1 MIKRIFFK
9 IYKFFY
15 LLYLSRN
22 ERREKKIIK
31 KLAAIE
37 LEHYE
42 GEKIWLK
49 KYTYF
54 WYLHF

>member
-1 MIKRIFFK
+1 MIKRIFFQ

-42 GEKIWLK
+42 GEKNWLK

-54 WYLHF
+54 

>member
-1 MIKRIFFK
+1 MIKKIFFQ

-42 GEKIWLK
+42 GEKI
-49 KYTYF
+49 
-54 WYLHF
+54 